1 MNITKNELKS
11 VRFGALPGGAEATL
25 FTLAN
30 ASGVVCKILDYGGVI
45 TELHVPDRNG
55 KLADVVLGYEQLQQY
70 LEGSAHFGALIGR
83 VANRIARGRFTLDG
97 QTFQLAT
104 NDGPNQLHG
113 GKRGFDRV
121 IWHAEPFYANG
132 SASLRLAY
140 TSPDGEEGYPG
151 TLKVVATY
159 TLNDE
164 NELRLDIEATSDR
177 PTPVNL
183 TNHSYWNL
191 AGTDDIL
198 GHILTVAADHY
209 TPVDKLLIPTG
220 EIKPVKGTPMD
231 FTTPSGV
238 GSRFEQLK
246 NDPSGYDNNFVLKS
260 GGGHLALAARVHEP
274 VSGRVL
280 ELLSDQPGMQF
291 YTGNFL
297 KGPIKG
303 KHGAVYGRH
312 SGLCLEPQY
321 FPDFINHPNF
331 PQSILRPG
339 QTYRQTMV
347 CRFSAE

>member
-1 MNITKNELKS
+1 MNIAKNEIKS
-11 VRFGALPGGAEATL
+11 VRFGALPDGAEATL

-30 ASGVVCKILDYGGVI
+30 ANGLVCKISDYGGII

-55 KLADVVLGYEQLQQY
+55 KPADVVLGYEQLQPY
-70 LEGSAHFGALIGR
+70 LEGTAYFGALIGR
-83 VANRIARGRFTLDG
+83 VANRVARGRFTLDG
-97 QTFQLAT
+97 QAFQLAA
-104 NDGPNQLHG
+104 NEGPNQLHG

-121 IWHAEPFYANG
+121 IWRAEPFYANG
-132 SASLRLAY
+132 SASLRLTY
-140 TSPDGEEGYPG
+140 TSPDGDEGYPG
-151 TLKVVATY
+151 ALKVVASY

-164 NELRLDIEATSDR
+164 NELRLEIEATSDK

-183 TNHSYWNL
+183 TSHSYWNL
-191 AGTDDIL
+191 AGIGDIL
-198 GHILTVAADHY
+198 GHILTIAADHY

-231 FTTPSGV
+231 FTMPSGV

-246 NDPSGYDNNFVLKS
+246 NDPPGYDNNFVLK
-260 GGGHLALAARVHEP
+260 GGGGRLVLAARVHEP

-280 ELLSDQPGMQF
+280 ELLSDQPGLQF

-297 KGPIKG
+297 KGPISG
-303 KHGAVYGRH
+303 KHGTVYGRH

-321 FPDFINHPNF
+321 FPDFVNHPNF

>member
-1 MNITKNELKS
+1 MNITKNEIKRG
-11 VRFGALPGGAEATL
+11 RFGTLPDGAEATL

-30 ASGVVCKILDYGGVI
+30 ANGIVCKILDYGGII
-45 TELHVPDRNG
+45 TELHVPDRHG
-55 KLADVVLGYEQLQQY
+55 KPVDVVLGYDQLQPY
-70 LEGSAHFGALIGR
+70 VEGTAHFGALIGR
-83 VANRIARGRFTLDG
+83 VANRIAGGRFTLDG
-97 QTFQLAT
+97 RLFQLAT

-113 GKRGFDRV
+113 GVRGFDRV
-121 IWHAEPFYANG
+121 VWRAEPFFANG
-132 SASLRLAY
+132 SASLRLTH
-140 TSPDGEEGYPG
+140 TSPDGDEGYPG
-151 TLKVVATY
+151 TLNVVAIY

-191 AGTDDIL
+191 AGTGDIL
-198 GHILTVAADHY
+198 GHVLTLAADRY

-220 EIKPVKGTPMD
+220 EIQPVKGTPMD
-231 FTTPSGV
+231 FTVPAAV
-238 GSRFEQLK
+238 GSRFGQLK
-246 NDPSGYDNNFVLKS
+246 SDPPGYDNNFALN
-260 GGGHLALAARVHEP
+260 GGGGRLALAARVHEP

-280 ELLSDQPGMQF
+280 EVLSDQPGLQF

-303 KHGAVYGRH
+303 KHGVVYGRH

-321 FPDFINHPNF
+321 FPDYLNHPDF

-339 QTYRQTMV
+339 QTYRQAMV